1 MAAGAG
7 GANCEGGPRRSSE
20 AGRRTGPP
28 RSGTASL
35 RRATAADIPAIG
47 ALIEASVR
55 GLGPPH
61 YDARQVES
69 SLAHLFGV
77 DTAMI
82 EDGTYLVIEEEGE
95 IVACGGW
102 SRRRTA
108 FGGDRATPWRD
119 AALRDPAT
127 DAAVLRAF
135 FVHPDHTRKG
145 LGRHLVE
152 AGEEAARAAGYA
164 RFELVSTLPGLPLYR
179 TLGYREV
186 EPLDV
191 ELPDGV
197 IIETVRM
204 EKP

>member
-1 MAAGAG
+1 MAAG
-7 GANCEGGPRRSSE
+7 
-20 AGRRTGPP
+20 T
-28 RSGTASL
+28 L
-35 RRATAADIPAIG
+35 RRATPADIPAIA

-55 GLGPPH
+55 GLGPRH
-61 YDARQVES
+61 YDSRQIES

-82 EDGTYLVIEEEGE
+82 EDGTYLVIEEGVEM
-95 IVACGGW
+95 VACGGW

-119 AALRDPAT
+119 AAFRDPAT

-135 FVHPDHTRKG
+135 FVHPGHVRRG
-145 LGRHLVE
+145 LGRRLMQ
-152 AGEEAARAAGYA
+152 ASEEAAATAGFE

-179 TLGYREV
+179 ALGYRDI

>member
-1 MAAGAG
+1 MNGAKD
-7 GANCEGGPRRSSE
+7 EGEGSSDSQRE
-20 AGRRTGPP
+20 QSPF
-28 RSGTASL
+28 RSGTPGPRLA
-35 RRATAADIPAIG
+35 RPADIPTIA

-61 YDARQVES
+61 YDERQIES
-69 SLAHLFGV
+69 SLVHLFGV
-77 DTAMI
+77 DTTMI
-82 EDGTYLVIEEEGE
+82 EDGTYLVIEDEDE

-119 AALRDPAT
+119 AAPRDPAV

-135 FVHPDHTRKG
+135 FVHPDHTRRG
-145 LGRHLVE
+145 LGRRLME
-152 AGEEAARAAGYA
+152 ASEEAARAAGFA

-179 TLGYREV
+179 ALGYREV

-197 IIETVRM
+197 VIETVRM

>member
-1 MAAGAG
+1 MSRR
-7 GANCEGGPRRSSE
+7 ERGP
-20 AGRRTGPP
+20 ATPV
-28 RSGTASL
+28 AS
-35 RRATAADIPAIG
+35 RVATRADIPAIA

-61 YDARQVES
+61 YDARQIES

-82 EDGTYLVIEEEGE
+82 DDGTYLVIEEEE
-95 IVACGGW
+95 RILACGGW
-102 SRRRTA
+102 SRRWTA

-127 DAAVLRAF
+127 DAAVMRAF
-135 FVHPDHTRKG
+135 FVHPDHTRRG
-145 LGRHLVE
+145 LGRYLME
-152 AGEEAARAAGYA
+152 ASEEAARAAGFA

-179 TLGYREV
+179 ALGYREV

-191 ELPDGV
+191 TLPDGV
-197 IIETVRM
+197 VIETVRM